1 MYLKSSEEEVNVA
14 GTEGW
19 RGAMLGEKAGEVA
32 GAKSSQI
39 KPFTKTDILG
49 GSDMIWLRF
58 YYNPSGC

>member
-1 MYLKSSEEEVNVA
+1 MYLQSSEEEVTVA

-49 GSDMIWLRF
+49 GSDVIWLRF
-58 YYNPSGC
+58 Y